1 MPKVFLI
8 VAYDLCD
15 DANRSVENFYL
26 LFKTS
31 HVFITHPYPLL
42 PSDVAIAFEDQVE
55 FQGFLVQSVGH
66 SIGS

>member
-1 MPKVFLI
+1 VPKVFLI

-15 DANRSVENFYL
+15 DANGSVENFYL

-31 HVFITHPYPLL
+31 HVFSTQPYPLL
-42 PSDVAIAFEDQVE
+42 RSDVAIAFGDQVE
-55 FQGFLVQSVGH
+55 FQGFVVQNVGH